1 MAVFGDRDVEVPV
14 GRIPLFEVYMRMA
27 GELAKRSTYSRLKVG
42 TVITDARLENVLA
55 IGYNGNAKD
64 PPNRCDSSVPGNSV
78 ASIPKSTRWSSHR
91 VPPRT
96 KSCSLPTAPVSP
108 ALS

>member
-78 ASIPKSTRWSSHR
+78 ASIPKSTRWSRHR
-91 VPPRT
+91 VPSRT

-108 ALS
+108 ALN

>member
-1 MAVFGDRDVEVPV
+1 VAVFGDRDVEVPV

-64 PPNRCDSSVPGNSV
+64 LSNRCDSSVPGNSV